1 MRSGGRVQVA
11 MTERTNKERILDYL
25 WSVSPKAATNSEIR
39 QGTGIKSHQQVYLLT
54 QELMW
59 SGFVGG
65 ELRGREWVFWADE
78 SLAAQLASPGPASPG
93 RTLSSAEG
101 KLTPRAFEQ
110 LAQRVMSA
118 HLGVPLAPGE
128 VPGVPKR
135 FDLVSPARDIVGD
148 AKYFSLVRG
157 QRLPPAKFSVIAEH
171 VWLLEKTG
179 APTLFLVFGNDRQ
192 VPELWLQ
199 RYGSLACGVAFC
211 FLSDDG
217 VLEKLTRPVTAQRR
231 NNNASRA

>member
-1 MRSGGRVQVA
+1 
-11 MTERTNKERILDYL
+11 MTNRTNRERILDYL

-39 QGTGIKSHQQVYLLT
+39 QGTDIKSHQQVYLLT

-59 SGFVGG
+59 SGFIGG

-78 SLAAQLASPGPASPG
+78 SLAAQLASPGLATSG
-93 RTLSSAEG
+93 RALSSAEG

-118 HLGVPLAPGE
+118 HFGVPLAPGE
-128 VPGVPKR
+128 VSDVPKR

-179 APTLFLVFGNDRQ
+179 ARVTFLVFGNDRE
-192 VPELWLQ
+192 VPVLWLR
-199 RYGSLACGVAFC
+199 RYRTLASGVAFY
-211 FLSDDG
+211 FLTAEG
-217 VLEKLTRPVTAQRR
+217 ALELLIKEAGR
-231 NNNASRA
+231 SRGT